1 MKTNESRLL
10 KNVGEA
16 GKTRQKQ
23 ARARSLGVLDEQY
36 SLRSSFRAALKRVSR
51 KRLAEPVFNEV
62 LPTQVVF
69 QRAARQRGFT
79 LIEIMV
85 VVVIL
90 GILAALVV
98 PQVMNRPDQAKVT
111 VAKGDIKAIGA
122 ALDMYKLDNFAYP
135 STQQGLNALV
145 EKPSGSLQPKNWN
158 RDGYLKRVPKDPWG
172 NDYQYL
178 SPGTQGQFDLYSLGA
193 DGKQGG
199 TDLNADIGNWDL

>member
-1 MKTNESRLL
+1 MMLNER
-10 KNVGEA
+10 
-16 GKTRQKQ
+16 KQ
-23 ARARSLGVLDEQY
+23 G
-36 SLRSSFRAALKRVSR
+36 
-51 KRLAEPVFNEV
+51 
-62 LPTQVVF
+62 
-69 QRAARQRGFT
+69 GFT

-122 ALDMYKLDNFAYP
+122 ALDMYKLDNYAYP
-135 STQQGLNALV
+135 STQQGLDALV
-145 EKPSGSLQPKNWN
+145 EKPGGNPQPKNWN

-172 NDYQYL
+172 NEYQYL
-178 SPGTQGQFDLYSLGA
+178 SPGTQGQYDLYSYGA

-199 TDLNADIGNWDL
+199 SDLNADIGNWDL

>member
-1 MKTNESRLL
+1 MT
-10 KNVGEA
+10 
-16 GKTRQKQ
+16 T
-23 ARARSLGVLDEQY
+23 
-36 SLRSSFRAALKRVSR
+36 
-51 KRLAEPVFNEV
+51 FNE
-62 LPTQVVF
+62 
-69 QRAARQRGFT
+69 RRQAGFT

-111 VAKGDIKAIGA
+111 VVKGDIKAIGA

-135 STQQGLNALV
+135 STQQGLDALV
-145 EKPSGSLQPKNWN
+145 QKPGGNPPPRNWN
-158 RDGYLKRVPKDPWG
+158 ADGYLKRVPKDPWG

-178 SPGTQGQFDLYSLGA
+178 SPGSKGAYDLYSFGA

-199 TDLNADIGNWDL
+199 SDLNADIGNWDL

>member
-1 MKTNESRLL
+1 MTLNEH
-10 KNVGEA
+10 
-16 GKTRQKQ
+16 KQ
-23 ARARSLGVLDEQY
+23 G
-36 SLRSSFRAALKRVSR
+36 
-51 KRLAEPVFNEV
+51 
-62 LPTQVVF
+62 
-69 QRAARQRGFT
+69 GFT

-122 ALDMYKLDNFAYP
+122 ALDMYKLDNYSYP
-135 STQQGLNALV
+135 STQQGLDALV
-145 EKPSGSLQPKNWN
+145 EKPSGNPQPKNWN

-172 NDYQYL
+172 NEYQYL
-178 SPGTQGQFDLYSLGA
+178 SPGTQGPYDLYSYGA

-199 TDLNADIGNWDL
+199 SDLNADIGNWDL

>member
-1 MKTNESRLL
+1 MTMTLQR
-10 KNVGEA
+10 
-16 GKTRQKQ
+16 R
-23 ARARSLGVLDEQY
+23 
-36 SLRSSFRAALKRVSR
+36 
-51 KRLAEPVFNEV
+51 
-62 LPTQVVF
+62 TQG
-69 QRAARQRGFT
+69 GFT

-111 VAKGDIKAIGA
+111 VAKGDIKAISA
-122 ALDMYKLDNFAYP
+122 ALDMYKLDNFSYP

-145 EKPSGSLQPKNWN
+145 EKPGNNPQPRNWN

-199 TDLNADIGNWDL
+199 SDLNADIGNWDL